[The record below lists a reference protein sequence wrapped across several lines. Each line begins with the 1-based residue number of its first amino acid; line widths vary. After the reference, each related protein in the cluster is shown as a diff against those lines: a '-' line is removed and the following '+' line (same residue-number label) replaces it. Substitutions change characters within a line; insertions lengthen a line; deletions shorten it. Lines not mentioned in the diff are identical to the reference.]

1 MTYLYNMKKIVRIT
15 ENDIVSIVEKV
26 LLENRRFKVRHSDGD
41 TFNIGGKNYE
51 VKFFS
56 RDSDG
61 NPGEEDIEQ
70 VSFTINDIEGSENV
84 FGVEPGKQ
92 LYGYSHNPKK
102 YKEIIGIEDS
112 AHYDEL
118 VGKITDILH
127 DHLGGK
133 GDWKLP
139 KLNA

>member
-1 MTYLYNMKKIVRIT
+1 MKKIVRIT
-15 ENDIVSIVEKV
+15 ENEIVSIVEKV

-41 TFNIGGKNYE
+41 TFNIGGKNYD

-56 RDSDG
+56 RESDG
-61 NPGEEDIEQ
+61 NSEEEDIEQ
-70 VSFTINDIEGSENV
+70 VSFTINDIKDSENV
-84 FGVEPGKQ
+84 FGSNPGRQ
-92 LYGYSHNPKK
+92 IYGHSHNPKK

-127 DHLGGK
+127 DHLGGN
-133 GDWKLP
+133 GDWELP

>member
-1 MTYLYNMKKIVRIT
+1 MKKIVRIT

-41 TFNIGGKNYE
+41 TFNIGGKNYD

-56 RDSDG
+56 RESDG
-61 NPGEEDIEQ
+61 NSEEEDIEQ
-70 VSFTINDIEGSENV
+70 ASFTINDKGENV
-84 FGVEPGKQ
+84 FGVKTGKQ
-92 LYGYSHNPKK
+92 LYGHSHNPKK
-102 YKEIIGIEDS
+102 YKKIIGIEDP

-133 GDWKLP
+133 GDWEIP